1 MALTADLVRQS
12 IVSPGTS
19 TNWDDDTVYGG
30 ANPDRNEVALY
41 LTAYKVDE
49 DLVESALEVDI
60 FDPKTV
66 TEFTVESTVDGWYKY
81 YFIII
86 DDWLVGTSYNQYD
99 VVWSP
104 TEEAFYQ
111 YINATPSAGNV
122 VTNLTYFEIVA
133 DPSALL
139 QDIGTT
145 EEPQNIVYQVI
156 NKVVSFATSI
166 CYAKAAAKHAKEACT
181 GSSCGCD
188 SKIGRLFHK
197 IRDLFASLPLNEGQG
212 LYIQGEKN
220 ARLAEKWCDDCGC
233 LTD

>member
-1 MALTADLVRQS
+1 MPLVGDLVRQT

-19 TNWDDDTVYGG
+19 SIWDDETIYGG

-49 DLVESALEVDI
+49 DQVESALDVTT

-66 TEFTVESTVDGWYKY
+66 TQFTTTNGIDGWHKY
-81 YFIII
+81 YFIIV
-86 DDWLVGTSYNQYD
+86 DDWLVGTTYNQYD

-111 YINATPSAGNV
+111 YINATPSAGNLVTNATYFVV
-122 VTNLTYFEIVA
+122 VT
-133 DPSALL
+133 DPSALI
-139 QDIGTT
+139 QDVGTA
-145 EEPQNIVYQVI
+145 EEPGNIVYQVI
-156 NKVVSFATSI
+156 NKIVSFQTSV
-166 CYAKAAAKHAKEACT
+166 CYIKAASRHAKVSCS
-181 GSSCGCD
+181 GGDCGCGT
-188 SKIGRLFHK
+188 KLGRLYHK
-197 IRDLFASLPLNEGQG
+197 IRDLFNSLPLNESLG
-212 LYIQGEKN
+212 LFIEGEKN